1 MARRLA
7 HPHPARVDRT
17 LVPVTGSRSSSW
29 ATHTGARLGDCAR
42 MKWNNVNFQDHMLAY
57 EQNKT
62 GKVGYRVAGIEMARR
77 CHPPF
82 EL

>member
-1 MARRLA
+1 
-7 HPHPARVDRT
+7 
-17 LVPVTGSRSSSW
+17 
-29 ATHTGARLGDCAR
+29 